1 LKNTRYFTEY
11 FGDDSICY
19 IEINKKFMA
28 LWRLTYRFVNE
39 EQRIKVVNRDP
50 DNLLLSWVPGCYT
63 GFDIPQSM
71 LV

>member
-1 LKNTRYFTEY
+1 MEY
-11 FGDDSICY
+11 FGCDEGDLTY
-19 IEINKKFMA
+19 DEINKNFRG

-39 EQRIKVVNRDP
+39 EQRVRLVNRDP